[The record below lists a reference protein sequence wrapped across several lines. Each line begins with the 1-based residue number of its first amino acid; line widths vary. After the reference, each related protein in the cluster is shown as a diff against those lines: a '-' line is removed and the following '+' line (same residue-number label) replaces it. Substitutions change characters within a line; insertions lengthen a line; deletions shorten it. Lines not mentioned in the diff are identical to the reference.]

1 MIFLPTFELTHSSAK
16 LFFFYVAVLSDGRVA
31 EEPLFVSVWEI
42 QEIEK
47 RLSRGIFY
55 SSTRDSITK
64 RKALFL
70 KALVEKEEETKHG
83 ELPCRIFWVQCI
95 VVVVQNKN
103 DTLL

>member
-1 MIFLPTFELTHSSAK
+1 MVGSQRSLCLC
-16 LFFFYVAVLSDGRVA
+16 
-31 EEPLFVSVWEI
+31 VWEI

-55 SSTRDSITK
+55 SSTRDNITK

-70 KALVEKEEETKHG
+70 KALVEKEEEETKHG

-95 VVVVQNKN
+95 VVVVQSKN